1 MYGTLAPGEVNE
13 HVLATL
19 DGSWVPA
26 GSFGAPH
33 AEGWALTNGLPAL
46 QLGPAAAAVAGQIF
60 RSDIFAR
67 HWAKVD
73 EFEGE
78 ASRRVIAHAE
88 LINGGR

>member
-1 MYGTLAPGEVNE
+1 MSLRHWT
-13 HVLATL
+13 
-19 DGSWVPA
+19 
-26 GSFGAPH
+26 
-33 AEGWALTNGLPAL
+33 
-46 QLGPAAAAVAGQIF
+46 AAVVAGQIF